1 VLACQAVDDRIE
13 GPRSMSGPQEREL
26 EYTDDFVAVLEA
38 MWGEGF
44 LSPGGPEEVAR
55 IVEGVDLSGAR
66 VLDVG
71 CGTGGCDLELIRR
84 HGAAEVVGIDVEPQ
98 LVARCHDLAAAKG
111 LADRLTFRLVE
122 PGALPYPDGSF
133 DVVFSKDSMIHI
145 PDKAALYRDVLR
157 VLAPGGIFL
166 GSDWLRGFEG
176 RNSPTMERWLR
187 SVDLTFA
194 MATPER
200 TRLAMEAAGFVE
212 VEVRNR
218 NEWFRAQSRRDLAQ
232 VEGPAKDAIREVWGA
247 DGLERYI
254 QRTRLRVEI
263 VDSGELCPCHLTGRK
278 GGA

>member
-1 VLACQAVDDRIE
+1 
-13 GPRSMSGPQEREL
+13 MSGPQEREL
-26 EYTDDFVAVLEA
+26 EYTDDFVAVVEA

-44 LSPGGPEEVAR
+44 LSPGGAEEVAR

-98 LVARCHDLAAAKG
+98 LVARCHDLAGAKG

-166 GSDWLRGFEG
+166 G
-176 RNSPTMERWLR
+176 
-187 SVDLTFA
+187 
-194 MATPER
+194 
-200 TRLAMEAAGFVE
+200 FVG

-254 QRTRLRVEI
+254 ERTRLRVEI